1 MKQYLAPAY
10 QSRLWDAIQNLE
22 NGSQAEAVVV
32 FRARSA
38 DYNSVPLLWGLAA
51 AWLSFT
57 VMMYAPVY
65 FENWLIYYAP
75 LLAFAAA
82 AGCGSLPAAKRC
94 SVRRPVR
101 DKCVEIMAR
110 AIFQKGGIQHTKD
123 KTGFL
128 VYCSLLERRVFLL
141 ADRGLQLAVPQE
153 VWQEL
158 QSEFDGIFG
167 DSQPE
172 QSLLRALEKTAA
184 AFARYLPVQDGDI
197 NELPDRLDI
206 DL

>member
-10 QSRLWDAIQNLE
+10 QSRLWDAIKNLE

-38 DYNSVPLLWGLAA
+38 EYASVPLLWGLAA
-51 AWLSFT
+51 AWLAFT

-65 FENWLIYYAP
+65 FENWLVYYAP
-75 LLAFAAA
+75 LAAFAV
-82 AGCGSLPAAKRC
+82 GYGFGSLPAVKRC
-94 SVRRPVR
+94 SIRRATR
-101 DKCVEIMAR
+101 DKRVEIMAR
-110 AIFQKGGIQHTKD
+110 AIFQKGGIQHTQD

-141 ADRGLQLAVPQE
+141 PDRGLELAIPLA

-158 QSEFDGIFG
+158 QSDFDRIFTQ
-167 DSQPE
+167 SQPE
-172 QSLLRALEKTAA
+172 QSLLQALAKTAA
-184 AFARYLPVQDGDI
+184 AFARYLPVRDGDI